1 MTASGVAVSDTPS
14 YAEVSDIVEALV
26 NIEGR
31 RTPIPGMDF
40 EDTAQ
45 EVRMEC
51 VRVLQFYDATR
62 IGPSPFK
69 YLQTCVRNFLYN
81 QRRGIWVPNNPPCVR
96 CPLWDK
102 MKKTTSLLVAL
113 LTACTACIA
122 CVATTPMPEDVVL
135 EETEA
140 QVLAA
145 KFYVR
150 INLKVRQQEI
160 EQYPQTWA
168 AMRRALEEWSQHVPV
183 HFKVYTRRSTS
194 AARRRRRGR
203 SS

>member
-1 MTASGVAVSDTPS
+1 MTASGVAASSTPS
-14 YAEVSDIVEALV
+14 YADVSDIVEALV

-45 EVRMEC
+45 EIRMEC
-51 VRVLQFYDATR
+51 VRVLQFYDASR

-102 MKKTTSLLVAL
+102 MRKLCTIEEVGCDKIVLYRENMATKAALKQPATLEIDVMDYRHEQELEAKLLDRSIRDALPEHLIEYYDKMLLGEKVPPRYKKQVRE
-113 LTACTACIA
+113 IA
-122 CVATTPMPEDVVL
+122 TGV
-135 EETEA
+135 
-140 QVLAA
+140 
-145 KFYVR
+145 
-150 INLKVRQQEI
+150 INN
-160 EQYPQTWA
+160 A
-168 AMRRALEEWSQHVPV
+168 
-183 HFKVYTRRSTS
+183 
-194 AARRRRRGR
+194 
-203 SS
+203 